1 MLGIKL
7 ENGVKNV
14 SKAFKYKAFGLR
26 IESAF
31 QIVQLIIDDKDDD
44 VPDVI
49 IRKCNYSFNHT
60 KNKHIR
66 RKGEEFSFTVQDI
79 AEFHIAE
86 GRLIEVHPYPEC
98 TDSLLAVYLMGSCM
112 GAILH
117 QRGYMPLHGSC
128 VTDGKHS
135 VLITGDSGAGKST
148 LAAEF
153 LSRGWK
159 LLTDDVAPV
168 YDIDSIP
175 MAQSSYP
182 SQKLWQDSLAHYKRQ
197 EEDIHSLY
205 FNENREKFGV
215 NVSEYFYDGS
225 APLSFVI
232 RLIPADMPCTIQT
245 MEGMTSVDQ
254 LMQNTYRSFM
264 IAPEN
269 RERHFRRCVALA
281 NKVPMAYITRQNGM
295 QCAAT
300 LYEMI
305 MSYLKE
311 DEHEQSDGI
320 K

>member
-1 MLGIKL
+1 M
-7 ENGVKNV
+7 
-14 SKAFKYKAFGLR
+14 SKTYKYKAFGLV
-26 IESAF
+26 IDSECQIAQLLEADTES
-31 QIVQLIIDDKDDD
+31 K
-44 VPDVI
+44 PDVF
-49 IRKCNYSFNHT
+49 IRKCDLSST
-60 KNKHIR
+60 
-66 RKGEEFSFTVQDI
+66 DI
-79 AEFHIAE
+79 IDGHFRITAKELYLAIEDVAKFHIVE

-153 LSRGWK
+153 LSHGWK

-175 MAQSSYP
+175 MVQSSYP
-182 SQKLWQDSLAHYKRQ
+182 SQKLWQDSLEHYKRQ

-311 DEHEQSDGI
+311 NKHEQSDGI